1 MDVAELKIK
10 KNIKLKQICI
20 DGFQAT
26 NRLLDL
32 KLAEGNISIIY
43 GENGSGKTTFLKIMN
58 AIFKQDSS
66 TLYNKKI
73 DRIFIEYTSNNVNKT
88 VNIKCNEKYN
98 EEDNNFRY
106 DWSEFNDSDLI
117 DTTSLS
123 FGIERGVVASSFKI
137 DTRDVIDFLRHP
149 KYRRHLVNLD
159 LREFA
164 EAMTEHLKVT
174 NSRRRNRYA
183 RSDEISIMDNHAFL
197 QNIKMSNIEDLLL
210 ERYQRARN
218 IATEQIQN
226 ALFDTLTFIFKKS
239 DESQSQDFN
248 IDNDFIDSLFINKAR
263 LIEALDDGIDE
274 NTFKKNMII
283 KLEQIQNKKDIVTTV
298 NNEILYTLI
307 KNMIKE
313 LEVEKLLLN
322 SINTFVD
329 QFNNFLSEGKK
340 LVIDY
345 HSIYIE
351 IDEKKYTIDVLSS
364 GERHIFTFLSLI
376 IIEGSFRD
384 FIFIDEPEI
393 SLNIKWQRIL
403 MLLISELAPNTQ
415 VIVAS
420 HSPLIAKKIPNSLVE
435 LKVNRLDN

>member
-1 MDVAELKIK
+1 MD
-10 KNIKLKQICI
+10 
-20 DGFQAT
+20 
-26 NRLLDL
+26 RLLDL
-32 KLAEGNISIIY
+32 RLADGNISIIY
-43 GENGSGKTTFLKIMN
+43 GENGSGKTTFLKLMN

-66 TLYNKKI
+66 TLYSKQI
-73 DRIFIEYTSNNVNKT
+73 DRIYIEYTSNDTLKT
-88 VNIKCNEKYN
+88 VQILSNENYN
-98 EEDNNFRY
+98 EEETNVRY
-106 DWSEFNDSDLI
+106 DWSEFNESDLL

-123 FGIERGVVASSFKI
+123 FGIERGVVASSFNI
-137 DTRDVIDFLRHP
+137 DTRDVIEFLRHP
-149 KYRRHLVNLD
+149 KFRRQLVNLD

-164 EAMTEHLKVT
+164 ESMTHYLKMT
-174 NSRRRNRYA
+174 NSRRRSRYSK
-183 RSDEISIMDNHAFL
+183 SDEISIMDSHAFL

-248 IDNDFIDSLFINKAR
+248 IDDDFIDSLLINKAR

-274 NTFKKNMII
+274 NTFKKNMIL
-283 KLEQIQNKKDIVTTV
+283 KLEQIQTKKDILTSI

-329 QFNNFLSEGKK
+329 QFNSFISDGKK

-351 IDEKKYTIDVLSS
+351 IDDKKHNIDVLSS

-403 MLLISELAPNTQ
+403 MLLISELVPNTQ

-435 LKVNRLDN
+435 LKVNKF

>member
-1 MDVAELKIK
+1 
-10 KNIKLKQICI
+10 
-20 DGFQAT
+20 
-26 NRLLDL
+26 
-32 KLAEGNISIIY
+32 
-43 GENGSGKTTFLKIMN
+43 
-58 AIFKQDSS
+58 
-66 TLYNKKI
+66 
-73 DRIFIEYTSNNVNKT
+73 
-88 VNIKCNEKYN
+88 
-98 EEDNNFRY
+98 
-106 DWSEFNDSDLI
+106 
-117 DTTSLS
+117 
-123 FGIERGVVASSFKI
+123 
-137 DTRDVIDFLRHP
+137 
-149 KYRRHLVNLD
+149 
-159 LREFA
+159 
-164 EAMTEHLKVT
+164 
-174 NSRRRNRYA
+174 
-183 RSDEISIMDNHAFL
+183 
-197 QNIKMSNIEDLLL
+197 
-210 ERYQRARN
+210 
-218 IATEQIQN
+218 
-226 ALFDTLTFIFKKS
+226 
-239 DESQSQDFN
+239 
-248 IDNDFIDSLFINKAR
+248 
-263 LIEALDDGIDE
+263 
-274 NTFKKNMII
+274 MII

>member
-1 MDVAELKIK
+1 MERVKLEVK
-10 KNIKLKQICI
+10 KSIKLKHII
-20 DGFQAT
+20 IYGFQS
-26 NRLLDL
+26 NNGLLDL
-32 KLAEGNISIIY
+32 KLAEDNISIIY
-43 GENGSGKTTFLKIMN
+43 GENGSGKTTFLKVMN
-58 AIFKQDSS
+58 AIFKQDST
-66 TLYNKKI
+66 TLYNKNI
-73 DRIFIEYTSNNVNKT
+73 YRIIIKYTSNGEDKYT
-88 VNIKCNEKYN
+88 EIKRNEN
-98 EEDNNFRY
+98 EYEEENTFKY
-106 DWSEFNDSDLI
+106 DWSDFNESDLL

-123 FGIERGVVASSFKI
+123 FGIERGVVSSSFKI
-137 DTRDVIDFLRHP
+137 DTRDIIDFLRHP
-149 KYRRHLVNLD
+149 KYRRNLINLD

-164 EAMTEHLKVT
+164 ESMTEFLKRT
-174 NSRRRNRYA
+174 NIRRRNRYSRA
-183 RSDEISIMDNHAFL
+183 EEISIMDNHAFL

-226 ALFDTLTFIFKKS
+226 ALFNTLTFIFKKS
-239 DESQSQDFN
+239 DETQLHDFN
-248 IDNDFIDSLFINKAR
+248 IDDDFIDSLFVNKAR

-274 NTFKKNMII
+274 NTFKKNMIL
-283 KLEQIQNKKDIVTTV
+283 KLEQIQTKKDIVTSI

-351 IDEKKYTIDVLSS
+351 IDDKKHTIDVLSS

-403 MLLISELAPNTQ
+403 MLLINELVPNTQ

-420 HSPLIAKKIPNSLVE
+420 HSPLIAKKIPTALVE
-435 LKVNRLDN
+435 LKVNKLGS